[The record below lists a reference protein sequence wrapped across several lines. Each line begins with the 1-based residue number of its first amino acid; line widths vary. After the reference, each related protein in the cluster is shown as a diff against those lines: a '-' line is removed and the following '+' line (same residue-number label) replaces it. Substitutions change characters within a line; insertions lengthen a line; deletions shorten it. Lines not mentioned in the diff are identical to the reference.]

1 MRFLLL
7 ASVCALLSLICVLL
21 FAYMGGSVDAQGV
34 LHEPFALIPLAWML
48 FVAAVY
54 FAFRYWKTRPR

>member
-7 ASVCALLSLICVLL
+7 ASVCALLSLTCVLL
-21 FAYMGGSVDAQGV
+21 FEYLGGSVDAQGV

>member
-7 ASVCALLSLICVLL
+7 ASVCALLSLCSVLL
-21 FAYMGGSVDAQGV
+21 FEYLGGSVDAQGV

-48 FVAAVY
+48 LVATVY